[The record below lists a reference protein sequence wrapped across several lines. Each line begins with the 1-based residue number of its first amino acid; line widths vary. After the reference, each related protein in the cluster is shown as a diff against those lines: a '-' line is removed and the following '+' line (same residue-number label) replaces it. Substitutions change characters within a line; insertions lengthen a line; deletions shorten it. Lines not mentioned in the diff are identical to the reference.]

1 VLAAF
6 VLAAITG
13 RAFMAWLAVYFAIT
27 LAYTFW
33 LKRKLLLDALAL
45 AALYTLRIIGG
56 AAAVSLTPSFWLL
69 AFSLFLFLS
78 LAFVKRYSE
87 LLVMQEEGR
96 STAAGRSY
104 VTQDLALVAM
114 LGVNAGFAAV
124 LVMALYLNSENVLR
138 LYRTPELMWLT
149 VPLLLYWISRMWLK
163 AHRGRMDDDPLMYA
177 VRDPAS
183 LACGALFLA
192 VLWLATLAW

>member
-1 VLAAF
+1 
-6 VLAAITG
+6 
-13 RAFMAWLAVYFAIT
+13 MYFAIT

-45 AALYTLRIIGG
+45 AGLYTLRIIGG
-56 AAAVSLTPSFWLL
+56 AAAVALTPSFWLL

-87 LLVMQEEGR
+87 LLVMQDEGR
-96 STAAGRSY
+96 SMAAGRSY

-124 LVMALYLNSENVLR
+124 LVLALYLEQR
-138 LYRTPELMWLT
+138 ERAA
-149 VPLLLYWISRMWLK
+149 PLPHARS
-163 AHRGRMDDDPLMYA
+163 
-177 VRDPAS
+177 
-183 LACGALFLA
+183 
-192 VLWLATLAW
+192 